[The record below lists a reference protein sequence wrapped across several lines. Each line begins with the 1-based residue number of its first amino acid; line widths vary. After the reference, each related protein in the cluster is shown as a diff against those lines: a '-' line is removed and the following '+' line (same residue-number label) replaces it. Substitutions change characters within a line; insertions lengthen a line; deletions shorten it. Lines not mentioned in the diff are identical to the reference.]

1 MTRLASMLT
10 SNPRPLPKN
19 TVSSQLHHFS
29 DPSEIGFGLVLYLR
43 LEDDCDRIYCTILQ
57 GKLHLLPLKQITN
70 PPLDLS
76 AATVSIRLDKILMRE
91 LELSLTDESTF
102 WTDSMSVLRYRKNES
117 KKFRSF
123 VANRIAIIW
132 DGSHPDQ

>member
-1 MTRLASMLT
+1 MTHLASMLT

-29 DPSEIGFGLVLYLR
+29 DASEIGFGLVSYLR
-43 LEDDCDRIYCTILQ
+43 LEDDCGRIYCTILQ
-57 GKLHLLPLKQITN
+57 AKLHLVPLKQITN
-70 PPLDLS
+70 PRLDLS
-76 AATVSIRLDKILMRE
+76 AATVSIRLDKILKRE

-102 WTDSMSVLRYRKNES
+102 WTDSMSVLRFRKNES
-117 KKFRSF
+117 KKFHSF
-123 VANRIAIIW
+123 VANRIANIW